1 MAYISPTIVT
11 ASFVI
16 MLSVMEMWE
25 SGWWSI
31 SPVTFLANT
40 LATGRGAIDSDSL
53 FNPNLMAAKLKKF
66 LREWSHSN
74 DKHLYRGRTCRFK
87 AYIAILGY
95 LMLIKGLFIVVSIFV
110 YNVYM
115 RIGAIYI
122 NIEYEGGII

>member
-1 MAYISPTIVT
+1 MVT
-11 ASFVI
+11 
-16 MLSVMEMWE
+16 
-25 SGWWSI
+25 
-31 SPVTFLANT
+31 
-40 LATGRGAIDSDSL
+40 
-53 FNPNLMAAKLKKF
+53 KLKKF
-66 LREWSHSN
+66 LREGSHSN

-87 AYIAILGY
+87 AYIAILRY